1 MVCEINQLF
10 GEQNGILREVRSAA
24 EKSATAAPTRAPAIP
39 RQTYAGQVK
48 KEQSHG
54 RGPAKGETNGVF
66 FDFKYVG
73 LWKRSDGS
81 SNEEVSRCLGH
92 WDRKTGKMGRE
103 FQIPSTSVST
113 GVLSNFNSVFDAM
126 ASNKNDGVTTRRV
139 SVDSVGG
146 TPEEECL
153 KRVRALTGAIL
164 ELVPVKSEILK
175 IEDRKKLRGMVCE
188 LNQLFGEQNG
198 ILREVR
204 AMAEKRAPIVECVQG
219 KPKQTGDDTKKQLAE
234 KVDVVAKKIGVHG
247 IKKGRDGAVFVE
259 CSSKQDAEK
268 LRVSVAEK
276 MQAKTREMKKSN
288 PVVCIYGVDA
298 ALTAEQVSECV
309 RQQNESVENA
319 YENGEEMRE
328 DFKIFRFA
336 TPKDNK
342 RAVKNVVCSAS
353 PKLRSIFISGKIKV
367 MWRVCAVKDYS
378 NVLYCFKC
386 LKVGHKSK
394 DCKGELTCK
403 KCAGGHDLKDCKAKE
418 AKWSSSR
425 QKKPRT
431 RGIRGSRFPGTLSD
445 GPADKGSI
453 ALATGATKGAI
464 SKTKP
469 KIASKPGEAGMMHP
483 AQKKSA

>member
-1 MVCEINQLF
+1 
-10 GEQNGILREVRSAA
+10 
-24 EKSATAAPTRAPAIP
+24 
-39 RQTYAGQVK
+39 
-48 KEQSHG
+48 
-54 RGPAKGETNGVF
+54 
-66 FDFKYVG
+66 
-73 LWKRSDGS
+73 
-81 SNEEVSRCLGH
+81 
-92 WDRKTGKMGRE
+92 
-103 FQIPSTSVST
+103 
-113 GVLSNFNSVFDAM
+113 M
-126 ASNKNDGVTTRRV
+126 ASNKNDGKTTRRG
-139 SVDSVGG
+139 SVDSVGV
-146 TPEEECL
+146 TPEEECV

-164 ELVPVKSEILK
+164 ELVPVKSETLK

-204 AMAEKRAPIVECVQG
+204 ARAEKRAPIVECVQG
-219 KPKQTGDDTKKQLAE
+219 KPKVSYADKLKRSSVTVEVQPKVKQTSDDTKKQLAE

-276 MQAKTREMKKSN
+276 MQAKAREMKKSN
-288 PVVCIYGVDA
+288 PVVCIHGVDA

-342 RAVKNVVCSAS
+342 HAVKNVVCSAS
-353 PKLRSIFISGKIKV
+353 PKLRSILISEKIKV

-394 DCKGELTCK
+394 DCEGELTCK

-418 AKWSSSR
+418 AKCAVC
-425 QKKPRT
+425 QRT
-431 RGIRGSRFPGTLSD
+431 KIPGLDVKHEAYSQTC
-445 GPADKGSI
+445 PARKR
-453 ALATGATKGAI
+453 LLEEERKRTNY
-464 SKTKP
+464 
-469 KIASKPGEAGMMHP
+469 
-483 AQKKSA
+483 